1 MTEDSA
7 FFSDKPDTI
16 IAAASEP
23 FLIHRSEG
31 GWSELYRI
39 DKNGRFR
46 VLKALQP
53 EYRGV
58 LRYETLL
65 RKEYEI
71 GYSLSHTGICEV
83 YAYVYVHNIGNC
95 IEMEWVDGMSLS
107 ELMEK
112 QKFSAEQTKNIV
124 LQLCDTLQ
132 YLHAKQVI
140 HRDLKPSNVMITH
153 NGGHVKLI
161 DFGLS
166 DSDSYTV
173 NKAPAGTHSFA
184 SPELLSGSSVDYRTD
199 IYSLG
204 KLISMMS
211 PDYSAVARRCTRK
224 NPDDRYG
231 SVEEVCE
238 SMRKR
243 RFGFIWPVLLL
254 ALVAIVAVTYMS
266 YGRDQVAAEPAV
278 DTEML
283 DPAAIDELFQQATD
297 LIELRSDQ

>member
-1 MTEDSA
+1 M
-7 FFSDKPDTI
+7 
-16 IAAASEP
+16 
-23 FLIHRSEG
+23 
-31 GWSELYRI
+31 
-39 DKNGRFR
+39 
-46 VLKALQP
+46 
-53 EYRGV
+53 
-58 LRYETLL
+58 
-65 RKEYEI
+65 
-71 GYSLSHTGICEV
+71 
-83 YAYVYVHNIGNC
+83 
-95 IEMEWVDGMSLS
+95 
-107 ELMEK
+107 
-112 QKFSAEQTKNIV
+112 
-124 LQLCDTLQ
+124 
-132 YLHAKQVI
+132 I

-204 KLISMMS
+204 KLISLMS
-211 PDYSAVARRCTRK
+211 PDYSSVVRKCTRK

-231 SVEEVCE
+231 SVEEVRE